1 MSAGRAPESMG
12 LTGVNVFAP
21 AKINL
26 FLHAGEKRPD
36 GYHALE
42 SLIAFAEVADRIQIE
57 AAAEFSLS
65 VSGPFEAVL
74 PKTED
79 NIVLRAARALGHR
92 AGVERGAAI
101 RLEKNL
107 PVAAGIGGG
116 SADAAAVLRG
126 LKLLWQLDQLDLFPL
141 AAELGSDVPACLLS
155 RPCWVEGRGEIITA
169 LPPLPR
175 LSTVLVNPGVA
186 LSTAA
191 VFAALNM
198 RSGTGAIQPAKALE
212 SLWDVIGYLGD
223 AGNDLEAPACQLAP
237 VIQEVLS
244 AFDREPGCALAAM
257 SGSGSTCFAFF
268 HEHDFARG
276 AAEQVSR
283 IIRIGGFHY
292 AACWSGCRSRRTNA
306 LINAIN
312 HESSDIGQCRF
323 DGAVRAGV
331 QRILRGARIA
341 ARTVDSFG
349 KRSPALQEFYR
360 VRKSA
365 FVLNAEFDRFAPES
379 AFVIARARE
388 RQDDRQGHFRLPEN
402 RHQPI
407 YP

>member
-1 MSAGRAPESMG
+1 MSAGRVPESTQ
-12 LTGVNVFAP
+12 LTGVRVFAP

-26 FLHAGEKRPD
+26 FLHVGEKRPD

-42 SLIAFAEVADRIQIE
+42 SLIAFTEIADRIQIE
-57 AAAEFSLS
+57 SAPEFSFALGGPFAAA
-65 VSGPFEAVL
+65 L
-74 PKTED
+74 PKTDD
-79 NIVLRAARALGHR
+79 NLALKAARALGFR
-92 AGVERGAAI
+92 AGKQGAAI

-126 LKLLWQLDQLDLFPL
+126 LKLLWRLDRLDLFPL

-155 RPCWVEGRGEIITA
+155 RPCWVEGRGEVITA

-191 VFAALNM
+191 VFAALNA
-198 RSGTGAIQPAKALE
+198 RSGTGAVRPAQALE

-268 HEHDFARG
+268 HEQDFARG
-276 AAEQVSR
+276 AAE
-283 IIRIGGFHY
+283 
-292 AACWSGCRSRRTNA
+292 
-306 LINAIN
+306 
-312 HESSDIGQCRF
+312 
-323 DGAVRAGV
+323 
-331 QRILRGARIA
+331 RIA
-341 ARTVDSFG
+341 ADHPDWWVSLTQLAGPDAGR
-349 KRSPALQEFYR
+349 
-360 VRKSA
+360 
-365 FVLNAEFDRFAPES
+365 AEPS
-379 AFVIARARE
+379 
-388 RQDDRQGHFRLPEN
+388 G
-402 RHQPI
+402 
-407 YP
+407 